1 MTEQPNHTTLPDGR
15 ALAWDEH
22 GDPVGT
28 PVVYC
33 HGFPACRLEAR
44 LIAAAAVRRGVRLIV
59 PDRPGFG
66 SSSPSW
72 GRRISDWPA
81 DVAHLLDTLGIE
93 RCHVLGM
100 SGGGPYA
107 LACGALLG
115 ERVEGITLIGALG
128 PLTEP
133 EATHGMSPLARLSFH
148 LARHWPRGQAT
159 LFHALARVLR
169 HTPGAMLRFTLE
181 TGSAADRAVLERDG
195 VRRVLINTM
204 RGSVRQGARP
214 AIEELRRYIEPWP
227 FPSQEVRMPVRLWH
241 GTADAIVPPAHAHT
255 IAAALASAR
264 VGLVAG
270 ERHLSLP
277 ARRADPILRHLVAT
291 DKAPV
296 TRDAA
301 G

>member
-1 MTEQPNHTTLPDGR
+1 MTEQPDHASLPDGR
-15 ALAWDEH
+15 SLAWDEH
-22 GDPVGT
+22 GDPAGA

-44 LIAAAAVRRGVRLIV
+44 LIAAAAGRRGVRLIV

-93 RCHVLGM
+93 RCRVLGM

-115 ERVEGITLIGALG
+115 ERVESITLIGALG

-133 EATHGMSPLARLSFH
+133 EATRGMSALARLSFP
-148 LARHWPRGQAT
+148 LARHWPRGQAA
-159 LFHALARVLR
+159 LFHALAPVLR
-169 HTPGAMLRFTLE
+169 HAPGAMLRFTLE

-195 VRRVLINTM
+195 VRHVLLNTM

-214 AIEELRRYIEPWP
+214 AIEELRRYLEPWP
-227 FPSQEVRMPVRLWH
+227 FAAQDVRMPVRLWH
-241 GTADAIVPPAHAHT
+241 GTADAVVPPAHAHT
-255 IAAALASAR
+255 IAAALPSAR

-270 ERHLSLP
+270 EGHVSLP
-277 ARRADPILRHLVAT
+277 ARRADPILRHAVRAKSAAT
-291 DKAPV
+291 